1 MGKKK
6 GAFRVKQVGP
16 KVGNALNPL
25 ADLMIPPE
33 EMITLPPKP
42 DPKTMHFWPLHET
55 FSMKYDN
62 FCVLWPTYMDSTK
75 TVANGRRLSKDDSV
89 KEPSVYEISEA
100 LQSLQIR
107 HVIQPYKGYPRDV
120 ESRWDNPGRVL
131 VDMDGYRQKQQTNDD
146 DVPEIMEFDADT
158 DDLSNIKM
166 EEQESSSNNNSGVTK
181 LTLMRELTKRIPHT
195 QARIKRLEEKER
207 ELRLEK
213 QKEIESK
220 RTSAATNKA
229 KSNTGGGSN
238 KSKKKGKKKR

>member
-6 GAFRVKQVGP
+6 GSFRVKQLGP
-16 KVGNALNPL
+16 KGAGAGALNPL

-62 FCVLWPTYMDSTK
+62 FKVLWPTYMDSTK
-75 TVANGRRLSKDDSV
+75 SIAKGRRISKKDSV
-89 KEPSVYEISEA
+89 EEPSVYEISEA

-107 HVIQPYKGYPRDV
+107 HVLQPFKGYPRDV
-120 ESRWDNPGRVL
+120 ESRWDNAGRVL
-131 VDMDGYRQKQQTNDD
+131 VDLDGYRQRHGNAQDD
-146 DVPEIMEFDADT
+146 DVPVIEFDVDE
-158 DDLSNIKM
+158 DDLTNM
-166 EEQESSSNNNSGVTK
+166 EKEEESSADSGPSK
-181 LTLMRELTKRIPHT
+181 IALMRELAKRIPHT

-207 ELRLEK
+207 EIRLEK
-213 QKEIESK
+213 QKEVEAK
-220 RTSAATNKA
+220 RVAVAPKA
-229 KSNTGGGSN
+229 KSNTGGSN